1 MEDNFNKHL
10 GNKLKLRRLA
20 LGLTQTKV
28 AKAINV
34 TFQQIQKYEKGT
46 NGVSSIRLLQLSN
59 YLKVPID
66 YFFED
71 FSEYLI
77 NIEKSKEG
85 HMNINYNFLIKL
97 YSELNSDQKLKL
109 RRLALGLT
117 QTKVAKAINVTFQQI
132 QKYEKGTNG
141 VSSIRLLQLSNY
153 LKVPINYFFE
163 DFSEYLINVEKSKE
177 SPITVNYNFL
187 VKLYSELTN
196 DQKIKFNKNLQ
207 TISVPVTKTG

>member
-1 MEDNFNKHL
+1 MEENFNKHL

-59 YLKVPID
+59 YLKVPIN

-71 FSEYLI
+71 FPEYLV

-85 HMNINYNFLIKL
+85 HMNVNYNFLIKL
-97 YSELNSDQKLKL
+97 YSEL
-109 RRLALGLT
+109 
-117 QTKVAKAINVTFQQI
+117 
-132 QKYEKGTNG
+132 
-141 VSSIRLLQLSNY
+141 SN
-153 LKVPINYFFE
+153 E
-163 DFSEYLINVEKSKE
+163 
-177 SPITVNYNFL
+177 
-187 VKLYSELTN
+187 
-196 DQKIKFNKNLQ
+196 QKIKFSKTLE
-207 TISVPVTKTG
+207 ISGVNISKAV